1 MFDISLDRMT
11 KTNRRTAKESSALLH
26 RLKIRSCMFAP
37 GHEACFF
44 FFFFFDETSLMS
56 LRLEGFGEE
65 SLGTKGKQK
74 KKGSR
79 ANGGRGGPHSCT
91 SCV

>member
-1 MFDISLDRMT
+1 
-11 KTNRRTAKESSALLH
+11 
-26 RLKIRSCMFAP
+26 
-37 GHEACFF
+37 
-44 FFFFFDETSLMS
+44 MS

-79 ANGGRGGPHSCT
+79 ANGGRGGGDHIPAPLVSDRLKSYTECRCSRT
-91 SCV
+91 RAMLRKP

>member
-26 RLKIRSCMFAP
+26 RLKIRSCMFVRLA
-37 GHEACFF
+37 

-79 ANGGRGGPHSCT
+79 ANGGRGGGPHSCT